1 MVNVSRREVTIMVGS
16 VINNILYEY
25 WWVMQTN
32 EVRLVFKMK
41 NRIQKEILVVMLEKQ
56 NRTF

>member
-1 MVNVSRREVTIMVGS
+1 MMNVSRGEVKLMVGS

-32 EVRLVFKMK
+32 EVRLDFKMNNK
-41 NRIQKEILVVMLEKQ
+41 I
-56 NRTF
+56 